1 MKTEVLTRY
10 AISQEKRLYSTFR
23 TLRKDL
29 EELEEERRM
38 LKLSKSDLSANLI
51 FTHYSDDIHEPIVFK
66 YKDYI
71 KYHENMSTYHLNAYR
86 RRYED
91 K

>member
-1 MKTEVLTRY
+1 
-10 AISQEKRLYSTFR
+10 
-23 TLRKDL
+23 
-29 EELEEERRM
+29 M

-86 RRYED
+86 RMYED